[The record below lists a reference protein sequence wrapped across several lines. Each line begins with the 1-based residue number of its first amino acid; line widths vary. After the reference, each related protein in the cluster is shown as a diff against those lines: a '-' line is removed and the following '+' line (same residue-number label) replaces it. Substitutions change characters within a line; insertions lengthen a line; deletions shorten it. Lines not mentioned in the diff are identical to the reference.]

1 MAEANANINF
11 CGIINLLRSLEKHG
25 FTEAEIK
32 KIAARVAVKT
42 GADIIIF
49 G

>member
-1 MAEANANINF
+1 MAETNANINF
-11 CGIINLLRSLEKHG
+11 CGIINLLRRLEKHG
-25 FTEAEIK
+25 FTEDEIK
-32 KIAARVAVKT
+32 KIVARVAVKT

>member
-1 MAEANANINF
+1 MTEANANINY
-11 CGIINLLRSLEKHG
+11 CGIINLLLSLRKHG
-25 FTEAEIK
+25 FTESEIR

-42 GADIIIF
+42 GADIILF